1 MTRTELPRGRVTFL
15 FTDIEGSTKL
25 LRELGAERY
34 EGALAEHR
42 RILREASLRHDG
54 VEVDTQ
60 GDAFFIAFPTA
71 RAALDAADDARRALA
86 SGLVK
91 VRMGLH
97 TGTPLLG
104 EEGYVGEDVHVGA
117 RIAAAAHGGQVVL
130 SRATRDLVEDEVE
143 DLGEHRLKD
152 FAEPVWIFQLGSER
166 FPPLKTISNTNL
178 PRPASSFVGRA
189 REIAEIASLVR
200 DGDRLVT
207 LRGPGGSGK
216 TRLAIEVAAGLVPE
230 FANGVYW
237 VGLAA
242 LRDPAL
248 VIETIAEAIG
258 SRNGLAEHIGQ
269 REMLLLIDNFE
280 QVVEAAPEL
289 SSLLPACPNLR
300 VLVTSRELLRIQGE
314 RGYAVP
320 PLAEPEAVE
329 LFCRRSSLEPS
340 GTIGELCSRLDNLPL
355 AVELAAARASALS
368 PDQILQL
375 LSQRLDVFM
384 GGRDADPRHQTLRAT
399 IAWSHDLLEE
409 EERALFA
416 RLAVFRGG
424 CTLDAAREVT
434 FATVDTLQSLVE
446 KSLVRHTNER
456 FWLLETIRDYALERL
471 ADSDDEA
478 DARRRHAA
486 YFLQFAEELER
497 RMEGNDFADYAVRMS
512 IEYDNVRSTLDW
524 ARDAEEDE
532 ILLRLVGT
540 LDTYWRVRGLV
551 HEGRSWVAEALERGS
566 TSALARVKVLRT
578 AASAAL
584 NTGDLARAE
593 ALIAEHRTL
602 ANEVG
607 DKEEALWV
615 LSSSA
620 YLARAKGDLDGA
632 RRRFGEMREAA
643 ATLGSPHTHAYAVV
657 NLGFLEFDAGDY
669 DAAFEYSAAAVDLL
683 TELGDD
689 TGLLAALSNCGWA
702 SLCRADPGAAE
713 AYFSRALGCAE
724 RLGSL
729 LRIAHLALA
738 LGAVLVAKGKAE
750 RGTQLLGAG
759 AALADTLDVP
769 RFNDALEERYH
780 DRAVADA
787 RRALGDDAFT
797 TAWADGEAMT
807 PEDIASFGAAS
818 RP

>member
-1 MTRTELPRGRVTFL
+1 MTRIELPRGTVTFL

-42 RILREASLRHDG
+42 RVVREASLRHDG

-60 GDAFFIAFPTA
+60 GDSFFIAFPTA
-71 RAALDAADDARRALA
+71 RGALDAAEAARRALA
-86 SGLVK
+86 SGPVK

-130 SRATRDLVEDEVE
+130 SRATRDLVEHEVE

-237 VGLAA
+237 VGLAT

-248 VIETIAEAIG
+248 VIGRIAEEIG

-269 REMLLLIDNFE
+269 RELLLLIDNFE
-280 QVVEAAPEL
+280 QVVEAAPQL

-329 LFCRRSSLEPS
+329 LFCRRSNLEPS
-340 GTIGELCSRLDNLPL
+340 GTIAELCSRLDNLPL

-368 PDQILQL
+368 PAQILQL
-375 LSQRLDVFM
+375 LSRRLDAFR

-424 CTLDAAREVT
+424 CTLDAACEVT
-434 FATVDTLQSLVE
+434 DATVDSLQSLVE
-446 KSLVRHTNER
+446 KSLVRHSNER
-456 FWLLETIRDYALERL
+456 FWLLETIREYALERL
-471 ADSDDEA
+471 ADSNDEPE
-478 DARRRHAA
+478 ARRRHAA
-486 YFLQFAEELER
+486 YFLRFAEELE
-497 RMEGNDFADYAVRMS
+497 ESEHDFADYAARIS
-512 IEYDNVRSTLDW
+512 IEYDNVRSTLAW
-524 ARDAEEDE
+524 ARDADEDE

-551 HEGRSWVAEALERGS
+551 HEGRSWVAEALERES
-566 TSALARVKVLRT
+566 TPALARVRLLRT
-578 AASAAL
+578 ATRAAL
-584 NTGDLARAE
+584 STGNLAQAE
-593 ALIAEHRTL
+593 ALIAEHHIL
-602 ANEVG
+602 AGEVG
-607 DKEEALWV
+607 DEVEALWAM
-615 LSSSA
+615 SSSA

-643 ATLGSPHTHAYAVV
+643 ATLGSREMHAYAVV

-683 TELGDD
+683 SELGDD

-713 AYFSRALGCAE
+713 DYFSRALGCAE
-724 RLGSL
+724 RLGSS

-738 LGAVLVAKGKAE
+738 LGVALVAEGKAK
-750 RGTQLLGAG
+750 RGTRLLGAG
-759 AALADTLDVP
+759 AALADTLDEP
-769 RFNDALEERYH
+769 RFNDVLEERCH
-780 DRAVADA
+780 DQAVADA
-787 RRALGDDAFT
+787 RRVLGDAAFT
-797 TAWADGEAMT
+797 TAWADGGAMT
-807 PEDIASFGAAS
+807 PDDIVSFAAAS